1 MPKRAPEA
9 ARRQGEWA
17 STMFEGFEERRIA
30 TADAEIYLK
39 MAGSGP
45 PLLLLHGY
53 PQTHVMWHEIA
64 PALAEDYT
72 VVCPDLR
79 GYGASSN
86 PPDGENH
93 AGYSKRAMAAD
104 QVAVMSALGF
114 ERFQVVGHDRGG
126 RVTHR
131 LSLDH
136 PERVVKACVIDICPT
151 LSMYEATDKAF
162 ATAYYHWF
170 MLIQPADLPERMI
183 AGAFDSYMERTF
195 ASWGTSTFAP
205 EAVAAYKEAHRDP
218 ANLHSSCEDYRAAAT
233 IDLEHDRA
241 DSAARIQAPLLVLW
255 GGRSIVGKLFKPL
268 ESWGEKALDV
278 TGQAIDGGHYLPE
291 ERPQEVLQALK
302 EFLD

>member
-1 MPKRAPEA
+1 
-9 ARRQGEWA
+9 
-17 STMFEGFEERRIA
+17 MFEGVVERRIA

-104 QVAVMSALGF
+104 QVAVMAALGF

-136 PERVVKACVIDICPT
+136 PERVAKACVIDICPT

-183 AGAFDSYMERTF
+183 AGAFDSYMERTLH
-195 ASWGTSTFAP
+195 SWGTSTFTS
-205 EAVAAYKEAHRDP
+205 EALAAYKAAHRDP
-218 ANLHSSCEDYRAAAT
+218 ANLHSACEDYRAAAT

-241 DSAARIQAPLLVLW
+241 DPAARIQAPLLVLW
-255 GGRSIVGKLFKPL
+255 GGRSIVGRFFKPL
-268 ESWGEKALDV
+268 ESWGEKALHV
-278 TGQAIDGGHYLPE
+278 SGQAIDGGHYLPE